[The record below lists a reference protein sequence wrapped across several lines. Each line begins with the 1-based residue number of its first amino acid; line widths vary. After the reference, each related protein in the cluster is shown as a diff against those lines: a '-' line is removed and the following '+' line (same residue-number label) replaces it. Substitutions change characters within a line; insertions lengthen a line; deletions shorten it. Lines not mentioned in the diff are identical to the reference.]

1 MSKGLA
7 SAGGSSMMVA
17 SMASALSEETPSPV
31 GPPTSSTKP
40 GLDVKR
46 QASEEPKRGV
56 EECCKSADE
65 DDADLD

>member
-1 MSKGLA
+1 MG
-7 SAGGSSMMVA
+7 A

-31 GPPTSSTKP
+31 GFPTPSTKP

-46 QASEEPKRGV
+46 QASEEPQRGA
-56 EECCKSADE
+56 EEGCKSADE